1 MENIQKFASSEI
13 IAVYF
18 NEQAQIQWKV
28 HLAEGRWQ
36 DAILEL
42 EKVAEASPAKASW
55 VKIRVNWI

>member
-1 MENIQKFASSEI
+1 M
-13 IAVYF
+13 
-18 NEQAQIQWKV
+18 

-55 VKIRVNWI
+55 VKIRVNWIQYSFIDRIAKDADEKKLLLQNIFA